1 MQRFTSVDTAACRSY
16 MIVGSSRTYIGS
28 PVDYQEV
35 SEEYFQ
41 WVLHGVKGGGKNS
54 GKGGGKGGGKKRS
67 ADTAAIGA
75 IGARSGGGSAS
86 SASGINEVVEVPE
99 DSRAITHIVKHHVCS
114 GSPL

>member
-16 MIVGSSRTYIGS
+16 MIVGSSRTYIAS

-54 GKGGGKGGGKKRS
+54 GKGCGKKRS

-86 SASGINEVVEVPE
+86 SASGVNEVVEVPE